1 MASIASRPPPAVS
14 PSAASTSVSALSAP
28 TIPTSVESTQ
38 ENDPLIV
45 RFTNVQDLF
54 DAINCTVGDFLT
66 VTNVSSSQ
74 FTEIDREREKRHRRI
89 RFRRYDSKSRI
100 LTIAIPTA
108 IHEALHLELY
118 MLYRDQLVRNGT
130 ERSWKDSGS
139 ATFRAE
145 QGHPGEGDSTG
156 GPLPERKGADKW
168 PTLVIESG
176 YSQTLPELR
185 RDMQWWFQ
193 ASNHEVKIV
202 ILAKFDDQQHHILL
216 EKWEKEETIS
226 IPQGAITRSR
236 AAAMSQIN
244 PVMRQSITITRDETT
259 NPVSYN
265 VTRGPLV
272 LGFRLLYLRDPGPQ
286 ERDFVLS
293 IQDLQLYAGRVW
305 DELPRS
311 D

>member
-1 MASIASRPPPAVS
+1 MASSIASRPLPAVSPSAVS
-14 PSAASTSVSALSAP
+14 PSAASTSVSASSDPP
-28 TIPTSVESTQ
+28 T
-38 ENDPLIV
+38 V
-45 RFTNVQDLF
+45 RFTNTQDLF
-54 DAINCTVGDFLT
+54 DTINCTVGDFLT
-66 VTNVSSSQ
+66 VTNVSPSQ
-74 FTEIDREREKRHRRI
+74 FTEIDREREKRRRKF

-100 LTIAIPTA
+100 LTISIPTA
-108 IHEALHLELY
+108 IHEALHLG
-118 MLYRDQLVRNGT
+118 LYRLYWGQLFRNGT
-130 ERSWKDSGS
+130 EESWKDSGC
-139 ATFRAE
+139 ATFQAE

-156 GPLPERKGADKW
+156 SPLPERRGADKW
-168 PTLVIESG
+168 PTLVVESG

-185 RDMQWWFQ
+185 RDMRWWFQ
-193 ASNHEVKIV
+193 ASNHDVKIV
-202 ILAKFDDQQHHILL
+202 ILVKFDNQQHHILL
-216 EKWEKEETIS
+216 EKWEEEET
-226 IPQGAITRSR
+226 
-236 AAAMSQIN
+236 IN

-286 ERDFVLS
+286 ERDFVFS